1 MLWRKGMVAI
11 LPCAGITLIRFYG
24 YVLSPPFGEAPRVI
38 GRKVIE
44 EFVVVL

>member
-1 MLWRKGMVAI
+1 MEAFS

-38 GRKVIE
+38 SCKGIE
-44 EFVVVL
+44 EKVVEL